1 MANPPLGRE
10 WPSQSAKTAIG
21 MVVFVFGMLA
31 GAGVAMWFMPPV

>member
-21 MVVFVFGMLA
+21 MVVFVLGMLA

>member
-21 MVVFVFGMLA
+21 MVVFMLGLLI
-31 GAGVAMWFMPPV
+31 GAGIAMWVMLPV